1 MRKGTAKSVIF
12 IYLFFSKAELV
23 GVHGAL
29 FFSGE
34 LSDWVLKAVLP
45 RWCCAVRV
53 CLPSL
58 AFCLF
63 CKLIWLVP
71 AQRTIYLVDATTW
84 NKPFQIIYH

>member
-45 RWCCAVRV
+45 RWCCAV
-53 CLPSL
+53 L
-58 AFCLF
+58 
-63 CKLIWLVP
+63 
-71 AQRTIYLVDATTW
+71 
-84 NKPFQIIYH
+84 